1 MKHFAL
7 TLFLAF
13 GVSLAAASI
22 ARAEILVGVPA
33 PYTGAMAWG
42 AEETERGVEMAVAH
56 LNAAGGVLGQ
66 RIRIIKADDFCDADQ
81 AVAAADK
88 LVADRVD
95 VVLGHQCSGA
105 AIPASKVYA
114 EAGILMMTEGATNPL
129 LTEQGL
135 SNVFRIVGRDDEQ
148 GPMVGNYLADHWGDS
163 NIAILHDGE
172 AYGRGLA
179 QEIKE
184 TLNAHGISES
194 MFQRIDPGLVDY
206 FDVVEKTQANEIDVL
221 YYAGYQREAALLVR
235 QLRSR
240 GSGLQFIS
248 GDGVTTEDY
257 GLIAGDAADGTLFT
271 AYSEAQDFP
280 EAGSVVAAFRAE
292 NLEPRGTTLL
302 AYAALQAWAQAVEQA
317 GTLKIDRVT
326 QVLRSEQFET
336 VLGKISFDEKGDVGG
351 YEPFA
356 WYVWQDGNY
365 APVDPAEVTE

>member
-7 TLFLAF
+7 TLFLAL

-22 ARAEILVGVPA
+22 ARAEILVGLAA

-42 AEETERGVEMAVAH
+42 AEETEQGVEMAVAD

-66 RIRIIKADDFCDADQ
+66 RIQIIRADDFCDAEQ
-81 AVAAADK
+81 AVAAANK
-88 LVADRVD
+88 LIAYGVD
-95 VVLGHQCSGA
+95 AVFGHQCSGA

-114 EAGILMMTEGATNPL
+114 EAGVLMMTEGATNPL
-129 LTEQGL
+129 LTERGF
-135 SNVFRIVGRDDEQ
+135 SNVFRVVGRDDEQ
-148 GPMVGNYLADHWGDS
+148 GPMVGNHLADHWGDS

-179 QEIKE
+179 HEIKA
-184 TLNAHGISES
+184 TLNARGISEA
-194 MFQRIDPGLVDY
+194 MFQRIEPGLVDY
-206 FDVVEKTQANEIDVL
+206 FDVVENIRANEIDVL

-280 EAGSVVAAFRAE
+280 EARSVVAAFRAE

-302 AYAALQAWAQAVEQA
+302 AYAALQAWAQAVERA
-317 GTLKIDRVT
+317 KTLELDPVT
-326 QVLRSEQFET
+326 EVLRSEHFET
-336 VLGKISFDEKGDVGG
+336 VLGRLSFDDKGDVEG

-356 WYVWQDGNY
+356 WYVWQDGDY
-365 APVDPAEVTE
+365 KPVDPAELTD

>member
-7 TLFLAF
+7 TLFLAL

-22 ARAEILVGVPA
+22 ARAEILVGLAA

-66 RIRIIKADDFCDADQ
+66 QIQIIRADDFCDAEQ
-81 AVAAADK
+81 AVAAANK
-88 LVADRVD
+88 LVAYGVD

-114 EAGILMMTEGATNPL
+114 EAGLPMMTEGATNPL

-148 GPMVGNYLADHWGDS
+148 GPMVGNHLADHWGDS

-194 MFQRIDPGLVDY
+194 MFQRIEPGLVDY
-206 FDVVEKTQANEIDVL
+206 FDMVEKIRANEIDVL

-280 EAGSVVAAFRAE
+280 EARSVVAAFRAAD
-292 NLEPRGTTLL
+292 LEPRGTTLL
-302 AYAALQAWAQAVEQA
+302 AYAALQAWAQAVEKA
-317 GTLKIDRVT
+317 RTLDSNAVAKA
-326 QVLRSEQFET
+326 LRSQEFDT
-336 VLGKISFDEKGDVGG
+336 VLGTIGFDDKGDVYG

-356 WYVWQDGNY
+356 WYVWQDGDY
-365 APVDPAEVTE
+365 TPIDPAELTE